1 MGALYYT
8 DENLPTSGEKRIL
21 CFSLFG
27 KNEHKEIT
35 QTFLKVKKILVIFVN
50 ARNREFTICFG
61 EVDISKL
68 PRR

>member
-1 MGALYYT
+1 MGALCYT

-21 CFSLFG
+21 CFSSFG
-27 KNEHKEIT
+27 KNELKEIT

-61 EVDISKL
+61 EVDISNL